1 MKSSG
6 IGGQA
11 VLEGVMMKN
20 KSHYAVAVR
29 TPDGKIDVTK
39 GDCHSIAEKCVLFR
53 LPILRGIV
61 AFIESLVLGM
71 KTLTY
76 SSGFYEEENEKAEK
90 KESSTKETVENVLIV
105 LLAIVLAVGFF
116 MILPFLLSEV
126 LRPRIESQTV
136 LAVIEGALR
145 IVLFVGYVIAIS
157 MMSDIKRVFM
167 YHGAEHKTINCVEN
181 GLELTVHNVRGQSK
195 HHRRCGTSFLLI
207 VMLVSIIFFLFIHI
221 DNMWLRMLFR
231 VLLVPVIAGVSYE
244 FIRLAGN
251 SDNKLVLWLSKPG
264 LLLQRLTTREP
275 DDAMIEVA
283 IASVE
288 AVFDWREYQRR
299 LRAQQRRKTAAKQK
313 RSKAAVDASELLQ
326 TAEPEEK
333 PAADRK
339 QKAEP
344 VVEKNRTSKAEA
356 KVDQKQASK
365 AEAKADQ
372 KQAPKAETVTDQK
385 PVSNAEPSG
394 KKAAAKEPEKKDAAA
409 EEPVKEL
416 QRKKKKET
424 QKAESILSEEAV
436 ESEEER
442 TTEKAD
448 DTPKVRVARRK
459 VRKSRAQVRKEI
471 EEREAAYR
479 KRIAER
485 ARLIKEQEA
494 REAELEKEYK
504 DVEKRRAARLAAVRE
519 NNPEE
524 TAVSEEDDLMSLD
537 HYFEETG
544 DSKDAE

>member
-39 GDCHSIAEKCVLFR
+39 GDCHSIAEKYVLFR

-90 KESSTKETVENVLIV
+90 KKSSTKETVENVLIV

-207 VMLVSIIFFLFIHI
+207 VMLVSIIFFVFIHI
-221 DNMWLRMLFR
+221 DNIWLRMLFR

-251 SDNKLVLWLSKPG
+251 SNNKLVLWLSKPG

-313 RSKAAVDASELLQ
+313 RSKAAVDASEMLQ
-326 TAEPEEK
+326 TAEPEEE
-333 PAADRK
+333 PAADQK

-344 VVEKNRTSKAEA
+344 VVEKKR
-356 KVDQKQASK
+356 ASK

-372 KQAPKAETVTDQK
+372 KQAPKAETVTDKK
-385 PVSNAEPSG
+385 PVSDAEPSG
-394 KKAAAKEPEKKDAAA
+394 KEAAAKEPEKKDAAA

-416 QRKKKKET
+416 KRKKKKET

-504 DVEKRRAARLAAVRE
+504 DVEKRRAARLAAMRE